1 MMKAIWFDMD
11 GTIANLYGV
20 ENWLEH
26 LQSYSAYPYM
36 AAKPLVNLST
46 LARMI
51 HKAQVQGYTVGIVSW
66 LSKHPT
72 PEYDE
77 AVTIAKLNWL
87 KHHMPSVQWDE
98 IHIVPYGTPKHEI
111 GGGCLFDDEA
121 PNRTAWS
128 ENPANT
134 AYDVNDII
142 GVLKEMLK

>member
-11 GTIANLYGV
+11 GTLANLYGV

-51 HKAQVQGYTVGIVSW
+51 HRAQAQGYMVGVISW
-66 LSKHPT
+66 LSKCPT

-77 AVTIAKLNWL
+77 AVTTAKQAWL
-87 KHHMPSVQWDE
+87 KCHMPSVQWDE

-111 GGGCLFDDEA
+111 GGGCLFDDETS
-121 PNRTAWS
+121 NRAAWG
-128 ENPANT
+128 ENPANI